1 MLVVPSRI
9 FIMKALKII
18 VFITLTT
25 LLVGCYSQVVYQNDS
40 EIQKPQAQ
48 IGLLNK
54 QLAAYDIRII
64 QNSDSMA
71 LVLPNKMLFNSK
83 SANFTQEA
91 YEILDLIFDL
101 TSYYEKSVISVMG
114 FTKANSIDTIDTTIA
129 AERAHKVVQYL
140 WSSGI
145 DASFMYA
152 DGTNVPIIKNN
163 KLLFTSCIVIN
174 FRKLN

>member
-64 QNSDSMA
+64 QNSDY
-71 LVLPNKMLFNSK
+71 PHR
-83 SANFTQEA
+83 E
-91 YEILDLIFDL
+91 
-101 TSYYEKSVISVMG
+101 G
-114 FTKANSIDTIDTTIA
+114 
-129 AERAHKVVQYL
+129 
-140 WSSGI
+140 
-145 DASFMYA
+145 
-152 DGTNVPIIKNN
+152 
-163 KLLFTSCIVIN
+163 
-174 FRKLN
+174 

>member
-1 MLVVPSRI
+1 
-9 FIMKALKII
+9 MKALKII
-18 VFITLTT
+18 VFITLTI
-25 LLVGCYSQVVYQNDS
+25 LLVGCYSHVVYQVDS

-48 IGLLNK
+48 ISLLNE

-64 QNSDSMA
+64 QNSDSMV
-71 LVLPNKMLFNSK
+71 LVLPNKTLFNSK

-91 YEILDLIFDL
+91 YKILDLIFDL

-114 FTKANSIDTIDTTIA
+114 FTKANSIDALDTTIA

-140 WSSGI
+140 WRSGI

-163 KLLFTSCIVIN
+163 KLPFTSCVVIN